1 MTRNEEQHL
10 RSDILSQ
17 HDRWATRKKER
28 RKMERKRRKI
38 ERKKKKD
45 GKKRN
50 PWCDDCNAK
59 YQGDCPQCGPLTVT
73 NDLLWKGNYL
83 KNDYEIAIRTRIIV
97 KRLRFGPYND
107 DAKIPAHTPSHL
119 PHQ

>member
-1 MTRNEEQHL
+1 MTRNKEQHL

-17 HDRWATRKKER
+17 HDRWVTRKKER

-50 PWCDDCNAK
+50 PWCDDCNAE
-59 YQGDCPQCGPLTVT
+59 YQGDCPQCGPLTVI
-73 NDLLWKGNYL
+73 NDHLWKGNYL
-83 KNDYEIAIRTRIIV
+83 PICVDQRNLLSIQRHITVVNYY
-97 KRLRFGPYND
+97 LF
-107 DAKIPAHTPSHL
+107 
-119 PHQ
+119 